1 MSGSILML
9 PSRMQEVDPEARWY
23 AVICKQ
29 RKEFVAVENLIRQNF
44 CVYLPRIQIRKRR
57 AGRWI
62 DNVEPLFPRYLFIK
76 INMLLQ
82 NTAPIRSTLGVVGL
96 LRFAQTPAVVPDAVI
111 SAIQAREDAATGLL
125 QDQRQQFKVGEA
137 VQVIEG
143 PLKGLEGVFNQAR
156 GDGRVMVLLELLG
169 QMNRV
174 VIERD
179 WVMPAG

>member
-1 MSGSILML
+1 
-9 PSRMQEVDPEARWY
+9 MQEVGPEETWY
-23 AVICKQ
+23 VVICKPRQ
-29 RKEFVAVENLIRQNF
+29 ESVAVENLARQNF
-44 CVYLPRIQIRKRR
+44 GVYLPRIQMRKRR

-62 DNVEPLFPRYLFIK
+62 DSVEPLFPRYLFIK
-76 INMLLQ
+76 FNMLLQ
-82 NTAPIRSTLGVVGL
+82 SAAPIRSTLGVVGL

-111 SAIQAREDAATGLL
+111 SVIQAREDAATGLL

-137 VQVIEG
+137 VQVIDG
-143 PLKGLEGVFNQAR
+143 PLKGLEGVFNQVR

-179 WVMPAG
+179 WVMRAG

>member
-1 MSGSILML
+1 MTGSSLML
-9 PSRMQEVDPEARWY
+9 RSRIQELDPEAPWSV
-23 AVICKQ
+23 VICKPRQ
-29 RKEFVAVENLIRQNF
+29 ESVAFENLARQNF
-44 CVYLPRIQIRKRR
+44 CVYLPRIKIRKRR

-62 DNVEPLFPRYLFIK
+62 DSVEPLFPRYLFIK

-82 NTAPIRSTLGVVGL
+82 NTAPIRSTLGVVSL
-96 LRFAQTPAVVPDAVI
+96 LRFAQTLAVLPDAVI
-111 SAIQAREDAATGLL
+111 SAIQAREDAATCLL

-143 PLKGLEGVFNQAR
+143 PLKGLEGLFNQAR

-174 VIERD
+174 VIQRD
-179 WVMPAG
+179 WIEQAV